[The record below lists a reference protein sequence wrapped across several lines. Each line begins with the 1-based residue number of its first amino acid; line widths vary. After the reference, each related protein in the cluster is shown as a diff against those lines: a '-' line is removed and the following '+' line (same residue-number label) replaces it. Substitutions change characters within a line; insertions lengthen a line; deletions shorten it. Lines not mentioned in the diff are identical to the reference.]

1 MRRLLVCAG
10 ALLVG
15 TTLPALGADTEANG
29 RYQIVVI
36 QPPSPTAGT
45 EAFILDTRD
54 GNLWRYWAS
63 PTLGAAA
70 GNEGLKYITQ
80 MRPGRPGEVVWSQR
94 YK

>member
-10 ALLVG
+10 ALLLA
-15 TTLPALGADTEANG
+15 TPALGADTEATG

-54 GNLWRYWAS
+54 GNLWRYWAL
-63 PTLGAAA
+63 PGAVA